1 MLKITITP
9 KTIQTPTRLLKT
21 YVAIATLNATYA
33 PQSLYATGNTH
44 TNALENIIKLI
55 Q

>member
-9 KTIQTPTRLLKT
+9 KTTRV
-21 YVAIATLNATYA
+21 YVAIATINATYA